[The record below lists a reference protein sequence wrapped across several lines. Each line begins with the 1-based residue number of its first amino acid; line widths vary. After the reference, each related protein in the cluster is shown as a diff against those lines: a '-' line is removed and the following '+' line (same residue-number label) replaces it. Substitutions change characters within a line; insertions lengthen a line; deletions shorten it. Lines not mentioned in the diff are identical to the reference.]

1 LEGVELHIFL
11 ARGSSSKMPSMFIT
25 NQHETMTLMFIILMT
40 IPKELDIFGNVKK
53 RAMMLKV
60 VD

>member
-1 LEGVELHIFL
+1 
-11 ARGSSSKMPSMFIT
+11 MPSMFIT